1 VSLAPAASLLLFL
14 GTAVPPAEGGG
25 IHAVRLDTAT
35 GAFGPVTL
43 AAATPGAGFLAW
55 HPGARVLHALHAAVD
70 GGPSRGGAAAFA
82 FDAADDRLRPL
93 GHAAAGTGATTHL
106 AADPTGRLLA
116 LVSYGGGWVGALA
129 LGADGAPRSPI
140 FHEVVTGEPG
150 PRKPRQDR
158 SHPHSVTFSPD
169 GRHLYVCDLG
179 LDAVVAYAVDAA
191 APGLTPLGRFA
202 TRAGGGPRH
211 AAVTPDGRFL
221 YVLHELEAA
230 VEVFARDTAT
240 GALTPLE
247 VAPALPADFSGPNT
261 ASEIRL
267 HPSGRFLY
275 TANRGHDSLA
285 LFTRDPETGRLT
297 PAGHVPSGGRHPRNF
312 ALSPDG
318 AWLVCAN
325 RDSGTIVSFRVDPA
339 TGALTPT
346 GHSATVPRPISVLFA
361 PAPAP

>member
-1 VSLAPAASLLLFL
+1 VSLVPAASLLILL
-14 GTAVPPAEGGG
+14 GTAVPPAADGG

-35 GAFGPVTL
+35 GAFGPVEL

-55 HPGARVLHALHAAVD
+55 HPGGRVLHALHRHATGD
-70 GGPSRGGAAAFA
+70 RRGGAASFA
-82 FDAADDRLRPL
+82 FDPASGALRPL
-93 GHAAAGTGATTHL
+93 GAAAAGPGESTHL
-106 AADPTGRLLA
+106 AADPGGRLLA
-116 LVSYGGGWVGALA
+116 LAGYGGWVGALA
-129 LGADGAPRSPI
+129 LGPDGAPLGTVH
-140 FHEVVTGEPG
+140 FETVEGEPG

-169 GRHLYVCDLG
+169 GRFLYVCDLG
-179 LDAVVAYAVDAA
+179 LDAVLAYTVDPAGPA
-191 APGLTPLGRFA
+191 LRPAGRFA

-211 AAVTPDGRFL
+211 AAASSDGRFL

-230 VEVFARDTAT
+230 VEVFARDAAT
-240 GALTPLE
+240 GALTSLE
-247 VAPALPADFSGPNT
+247 VVPALPADFSGPNT

-285 LFTRDPETGRLT
+285 LFARDPETGRLK
-297 PAGHVPSGGRHPRNF
+297 PAGHVPTGGRHPRNF

-325 RDSGTIVSFRVDPA
+325 RDSGTIVSFRIDPA

-346 GHSATVPRPISVLFA
+346 GHTATVPRPICVLFA
-361 PAPAP
+361 PSPAP